1 MSDPTKCPFCEKG
14 QAWRLLAW
22 RIVKDFSRPEMQAI
36 LKDRKTQ
43 QEMRRRKENNENT
56 NN

>member
-1 MSDPTKCPFCEKG
+1 MGDPTKCPFCEKG

-22 RIVKDFSRPEMQAI
+22 RIVKEMSRPEMQAI
-36 LKDRKTQ
+36 LREKK
-43 QEMRRRKENNENT
+43 EMEQRRRVKENNENT